1 MKKETHMTMIF
12 KTAAIALV
20 LAGSTLAAGCMS
32 DRDARYGRHYRDGV
46 AVSADFGNVAVG
58 YQDGYW
64 DNGRTWHQW
73 SDDRHRQS
81 YRDYRG
87 NRYSDWNHDR
97 DGSDGWRRG
106 DSR

>member
-1 MKKETHMTMIF
+1 MTRIS
-12 KTAAIALV
+12 TPIQSPAAL
-20 LAGSTLAAGCMS
+20 C
-32 DRDARYGRHYRDGV
+32 RN
-46 AVSADFGNVAVG
+46 NVAVG

-64 DNGRTWHQW
+64 DNGRNWHQW

-97 DGSDGWRRG
+97 DGSDGWRQNN
-106 DSR
+106 SR